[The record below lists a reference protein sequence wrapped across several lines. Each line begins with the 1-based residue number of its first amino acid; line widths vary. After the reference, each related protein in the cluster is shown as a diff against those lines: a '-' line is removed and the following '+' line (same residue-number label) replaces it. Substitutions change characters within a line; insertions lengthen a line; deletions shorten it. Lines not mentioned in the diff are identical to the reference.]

1 MTENKSAFFKDFS
14 LKDFAYL
21 LFIVIILVA
30 GYLLMQKNNRIK
42 ALEEQ
47 IASLKPDTVFIQG
60 QVITDTLAVVK
71 IKIDTLKIPIN
82 ATDTV
87 EYVKVDTIY
96 QTPCKGTILL
106 KDNQPL
112 FDMRAKV
119 GYPSG
124 KAEFIYNYKVQPEKW
139 QWNAGFGFY
148 NNWKP
153 FALSDISKGKYGIG
167 AVLSS
172 DRWGLYLKRKF

>member
-1 MTENKSAFFKDFS
+1 
-14 LKDFAYL
+14 
-21 LFIVIILVA
+21 
-30 GYLLMQKNNRIK
+30 
-42 ALEEQ
+42 
-47 IASLKPDTVFIQG
+47 
-60 QVITDTLAVVK
+60 
-71 IKIDTLKIPIN
+71 
-82 ATDTV
+82 
-87 EYVKVDTIY
+87 
-96 QTPCKGTILL
+96 
-106 KDNQPL
+106 
-112 FDMRAKV
+112 MRAKV

-153 FALSDISKGKYGIG
+153 FALSDIGKGKYGIG